1 MDSKIAE
8 ITSFYNEKLHEIDP
22 QKLKL
27 YMAYMNYL
35 ITLNALKKN
44 GSDRIDEFKQGCY
57 KKVVRDFPE
66 VQSGAANFDEIERN
80 VIVSLKN
87 VLLLI
92 QGYKNAIKDYY
103 QDNGINVFSVRGH
116 KYDVVRRSRNA
127 LNQYENE
134 SGNWVFATSTPKEL
148 NYYRLRVAEKGM
160 TARDGIGTIYFGTS
174 AHVQNGRMLL
184 INPAYYYTFKSDKFM
199 PVVRIMDSRDNP
211 QNFHFDFS
219 DEWTSDQDITEEDIV
234 SVEEYTD
241 VTDLVDSFN
250 IFSVDEHNK
259 ETFETLARERNTDR
273 LKAAL
278 KEGIR
283 SGTVVYYNQ
292 LLYRNVDRFY
302 IEDKALPDGSTQD
315 SH

>member
-57 KKVVRDFPE
+57 KKVVRDFPG

-80 VIVSLKN
+80 VIVSLKD

-127 LNQYENE
+127 LQ
-134 SGNWVFATSTPKEL
+134 KEERRSQ
-148 NYYRLRVAEKGM
+148 YRL
-160 TARDGIGTIYFGTS
+160 
-174 AHVQNGRMLL
+174 MLL
-184 INPAYYYTFKSDKFM
+184 
-199 PVVRIMDSRDNP
+199 
-211 QNFHFDFS
+211 H
-219 DEWTSDQDITEEDIV
+219 
-234 SVEEYTD
+234 
-241 VTDLVDSFN
+241 
-250 IFSVDEHNK
+250 
-259 ETFETLARERNTDR
+259 
-273 LKAAL
+273 LK
-278 KEGIR
+278 
-283 SGTVVYYNQ
+283 TQ
-292 LLYRNVDRFY
+292 
-302 IEDKALPDGSTQD
+302 STYMT
-315 SH
+315 